1 MVSKTIRYKKNRT
14 PSTVMN
20 FRNLVIIMRIST
32 FYANERSKE
41 ENDNHNG
48 KRNRR
53 IANVNV
59 K

>member
-1 MVSKTIRYKKNRT
+1 
-14 PSTVMN
+14 MN

-32 FYANERSKE
+32 LYAKERSKE
-41 ENDNHNG
+41 KDDNHNG
-48 KRNRR
+48 KRNRT